1 MIKNSKLI
9 SNGII
14 LSLPGILSIFIS
26 LISIP
31 IHLNI
36 AGAENYGNYLIFHF
50 LLTISLIFNLGIG
63 KSIVIS
69 MNNFP
74 KKNKAIAYQGLRYTF
89 IISLFIL
96 ITFITLFFIK
106 EEILFSFFKINSIFK
121 YFTVCI
127 ISTIFYVSLEAVF
140 QGNEKFKSLSFYN
153 FIFFSLSLSLPSLS
167 LIYNNNLSLDELLLI
182 STVLK
187 AFTVLI
193 MIIVIINNNLILKS
207 ANKILAN
214 NLKKNSKWLTLNS
227 ILTQFYDL
235 FDKYLVKIF
244 IGPIA
249 LATYSIPQQLT
260 GKLSIFSKGFSAFLL
275 PLLSKKKIVNK
286 DFNLTIK
293 IFLKLIPIL
302 IFLLFPLYSTLLKFW
317 LGENFNENILV
328 LSKIFSLSVIFS
340 CASHIL
346 VTKFEASQ
354 TLKKN
359 LKFELFV
366 MPFFLFILYYFT
378 SGGYSLIYIG
388 SIILAKETILL
399 FLRLNILRKE
409 VNKLLNYYIYSILFI
424 CMLYLSLNN
433 QNLFYL
439 FEILMLVSLVKND

>member
-1 MIKNSKLI
+1 MIIKNNKLI
-9 SNGII
+9 SNGLI

-26 LISIP
+26 LTSIP

-36 AGAENYGNYLIFHF
+36 AGVENYGNYLIFHF
-50 LLTISLIFNLGIG
+50 LLTISLILNLGIG

-74 KKNKAIAYQGLRYTF
+74 TKSKAITYQGLRYTL

-96 ITFITLFFIK
+96 IIFIGLSFIK
-106 EEILFSFFKINSIFK
+106 EEILFDFFKINSIFK
-121 YFTVCI
+121 YFTICT
-127 ISTIFYVSLEAVF
+127 ISTIFYISLESVF

-153 FIFFSLSLSLPSLS
+153 FIFFSLSISLPSLT
-167 LIYNNNLSLDELLLI
+167 LLYDNNLTLDQLLLV

-187 AFTVLI
+187 IFTILTMILI
-193 MIIVIINNNLILKS
+193 IISNNLILKS
-207 ANKILAN
+207 NNKILLN
-214 NLKKNSKWLTLNS
+214 NLKKNSKWLTLNA
-227 ILTQFYDL
+227 ILIQFYDL
-235 FDKYLVKIF
+235 FDKYLIKIF
-244 IGPIA
+244 MGPIA

-275 PLLSKKKIVNK
+275 PLLSKKKITNN

-302 IFLLFPLYSTLLKFW
+302 IFLLFPFYSILLKFW

-340 CASHIL
+340 CTSHIL
-346 VTKFEASQ
+346 ITKFEASQ
-354 TLKKN
+354 TLKRN
-359 LKFELFV
+359 LKFELLV
-366 MPFFLFILYYFT
+366 MPFFLLALYFFT
-378 SGGYSLIYIG
+378 NDGYSLIYIA

-399 FLRLNILRKE
+399 FLRLNILQKE
-409 VNKLLNYYIYSILFI
+409 VKELYSYYIYSILFI
-424 CMLYLSLNN
+424 CMLYLFLNY
-433 QNLFYL
+433 QNLFEL
-439 FEILMLVSLVKND
+439 LILMKND

>member
-1 MIKNSKLI
+1 MIINNDKLI
-9 SNGII
+9 SNGVI

-50 LLTISLIFNLGIG
+50 LLTISLILNLGIG

-74 KKNKAIAYQGLRYTF
+74 KKSKAIAYQGLRYTLMISLLVF
-89 IISLFIL
+89 IIFIIL
-96 ITFITLFFIK
+96 SFIK
-106 EEILFSFFKINSIFK
+106 EEILFSFFKINSIFN
-121 YFTVCI
+121 YFTICT
-127 ISTIFYVSLEAVF
+127 ISTIFYISLESVF
-140 QGNEKFKSLSFYN
+140 QGSQKFKSLSFYN
-153 FIFFSLSLSLPSLS
+153 FIFFSLSLSLPSLA
-167 LIYNNNLSLDELLLI
+167 LLYDGNLKLEHLLLV

-187 AFTVLI
+187 LFTILTMILI
-193 MIIVIINNNLILKS
+193 IINNNLILKS
-207 ANKILAN
+207 TDKILAN
-214 NLKKNSKWLTLNS
+214 NLKKNSKWLTLNA
-227 ILTQFYDL
+227 ILIQFYDL
-235 FDKYLVKIF
+235 FDKYLIKIF
-244 IGPIA
+244 MGPIA

-275 PLLSKKKIVNK
+275 PLFSKKKANH

-302 IFLLFPLYSTLLKFW
+302 IFLLFPFYSILLKFW
-317 LGENFNENILV
+317 LGENFNENILI

-346 VTKFEASQ
+346 ITKFEASQ

-359 LKFELFV
+359 LKFELLV
-366 MPFFLFILYYFT
+366 MPFFLLTLYFFT
-378 SGGYSLIYIG
+378 NGGYSLIYIA
-388 SIILAKETILL
+388 SIILAKETTLL
-399 FLRLNILRKE
+399 FLRLNILQKE
-409 VNKLLNYYIYSILFI
+409 IKELYSYYIYSILFI
-424 CMLYLSLNN
+424 CMLYLFLNY
-433 QNLFYL
+433 QNLFEL
-439 FEILMLVSLVKND
+439 LILMEND

>member
-1 MIKNSKLI
+1 MIINNDKLI
-9 SNGII
+9 SNGVI

-50 LLTISLIFNLGIG
+50 LLTISLILNLGIG

-74 KKNKAIAYQGLRYTF
+74 KKSKAIAYQGLRYTLMISLLVF
-89 IISLFIL
+89 IIFIIL
-96 ITFITLFFIK
+96 SFIK
-106 EEILFSFFKINSIFK
+106 EEILFSFFKINSIFN
-121 YFTVCI
+121 YFTICT
-127 ISTIFYVSLEAVF
+127 ISTIFYISLESVF
-140 QGNEKFKSLSFYN
+140 QGSQKFKSLSFYN
-153 FIFFSLSLSLPSLS
+153 FIFFSLSLSLPSLA
-167 LIYNNNLSLDELLLI
+167 LLYDGNLKLEHLLLV

-187 AFTVLI
+187 LFTILTMILI
-193 MIIVIINNNLILKS
+193 IINNNLILKS
-207 ANKILAN
+207 TDKILAN
-214 NLKKNSKWLTLNS
+214 NLKKNSKWLTLNA
-227 ILTQFYDL
+227 ILIQFYDL
-235 FDKYLVKIF
+235 FDKYLIKIF
-244 IGPIA
+244 MGPIA

-275 PLLSKKKIVNK
+275 PLFSKKKANH

-302 IFLLFPLYSTLLKFW
+302 IFLLFPFYSILLKFW
-317 LGENFNENILV
+317 LGENFNENILI

-346 VTKFEASQ
+346 ISKFEASQ

-359 LKFELFV
+359 LKFELLV
-366 MPFFLFILYYFT
+366 MPFFLLTLYFFT
-378 SGGYSLIYIG
+378 NGGYSLIYIA
-388 SIILAKETILL
+388 SIILAKETTLL
-399 FLRLNILRKE
+399 FLRLNILQKE
-409 VNKLLNYYIYSILFI
+409 IKELYSYYIYSILFI
-424 CMLYLSLNN
+424 CMLYLFLNY
-433 QNLFYL
+433 QNLFEL
-439 FEILMLVSLVKND
+439 LILMEND

>member
-1 MIKNSKLI
+1 MIQNNKLI

-14 LSLPGILSIFIS
+14 LSLPGLLSIFIS

-74 KKNKAIAYQGLRYTF
+74 KKNRAIAYQGLKYTF
-89 IISLFIL
+89 GISFLIL
-96 ITFITLFFIK
+96 IVFTALYFIK
-106 EEILFSFFKINSIFK
+106 DEILFDFFEFNPIFG
-121 YFTVCI
+121 YFVVCI
-127 ISTIFYVSLEAVF
+127 ISTIFYASLEGVF

-153 FIFFSLSLSLPSLS
+153 FVFFSLSLSLPSLT
-167 LIYNNNLSLDELLLI
+167 LVYNNNLTLENLLLI
-182 STVLK
+182 ATALK
-187 AFTVLI
+187 VFTVFTMVLI
-193 MIIVIINNNLILKS
+193 IINNDLILKS
-207 ANKILAN
+207 TDKILAN

-227 ILTQFYDL
+227 VLIQFYDL
-235 FDKYLVKIF
+235 FDKYLIKIF

-275 PLLSKKKIVNK
+275 PLLSKKKITSN
-286 DFNLTIK
+286 DFNTTIK

-302 IFLLFPLYSTLLKFW
+302 IFLLFPLYSYLLKFW
-317 LGENFNENILV
+317 LGENFNENILI
-328 LSKIFSLSVIFS
+328 LAKIFSLSVIFS
-340 CASHIL
+340 CTSHIL
-346 VTKFEASQ
+346 ITKFEASQ
-354 TLKKN
+354 TLQKN
-359 LKFELFV
+359 LKFEILV
-366 MPFFLFILYYFT
+366 MPFFLLVLYFFT
-378 SGGYSLIYIG
+378 SNNYSLIYIG
-388 SIILAKETILL
+388 SIILTKETVLL
-399 FLRLNILRKE
+399 FLRLNILKKE
-409 VNKLLNYYIYSILFI
+409 IKKLINYYIYSIIFI
-424 CMLYLSLNN
+424 LMLYLSFNN

-439 FEILMLVSLVKND
+439 FEILMLLSLAKND

>member
-9 SNGII
+9 SSGII
-14 LSLPGILSIFIS
+14 LSLPGVLSIFIS

-36 AGAENYGNYLIFHF
+36 VGAENYGNYLIFHF

-74 KKNKAIAYQGLRYTF
+74 EKNKAIAYQGLRYTLM
-89 IISLFIL
+89 ISLFIL
-96 ITFITLFFIK
+96 IIFIALFFFK
-106 EEILFSFFKINSIFK
+106 EKILFGFFKINSIFK
-121 YFTVCI
+121 YFVICI
-127 ISTIFYVSLEAVF
+127 ISTIFYVSFEAVF

-153 FIFFSLSLSLPSLS
+153 FIFFSLSLSLPSLT
-167 LIYNNNLSLDELLLI
+167 LIYNNNLTLDQLLLI
-182 STVLK
+182 STALK
-187 AFTVLI
+187 VITVLT
-193 MIIVIINNNLILKS
+193 MILIIINNDLILKS
-207 ANKILAN
+207 NNKILAN

-227 ILTQFYDL
+227 ILIQFYDL

-275 PLLSKKKIVNK
+275 PLFSKKKIANN

-302 IFLLFPLYSTLLKFW
+302 IFLLFPLYSVLLKFW
-317 LGENFNENILV
+317 LGENFNEDILV
-328 LSKIFSLSVIFS
+328 LSKIFSLSVVFS

-346 VTKFEASQ
+346 ITKFEASQ

-359 LKFELFV
+359 LKFELLV
-366 MPFFLFILYYFT
+366 MPFFLLILYYFT
-378 SGGYSLIYIG
+378 SGGYSLVYIG

-399 FLRLNILRKE
+399 FLRLNILQKE
-409 VNKLLNYYIYSILFI
+409 VNKLFNYYIYSILFI
-424 CMLYLSLNN
+424 FMLYLSLNN
-433 QNLFYL
+433 QNLFYI
-439 FEILMLVSLVKND
+439 FEILMLLSLVKND

>member
-9 SNGII
+9 SSGII
-14 LSLPGILSIFIS
+14 LSLPGVLSIFIS

-50 LLTISLIFNLGIG
+50 LLTISLILNLGIG
-63 KSIVIS
+63 KSMVIS

-74 KKNKAIAYQGLRYTF
+74 KKNKAIAYQGLRYTSV
-89 IISLFIL
+89 ISFFIL
-96 ITFITLFFIK
+96 IIFFALFFTK
-106 EEILFSFFKINSIFK
+106 EEFLISFFKINSIFK
-121 YFTVCI
+121 YFAISI
-127 ISTIFYVSLEAVF
+127 ISTIFYISLEAVF

-167 LIYNNNLSLDELLLI
+167 LIYNNNLTLDQLLLI
-182 STVLK
+182 SAVLKVITVL
-187 AFTVLI
+187 TMMLV
-193 MIIVIINNNLILKS
+193 VINNNLILKS
-207 ANKILAN
+207 TSKILAN

-227 ILTQFYDL
+227 ILIQFYDL

-275 PLLSKKKIVNK
+275 PLLSKKKITNN
-286 DFNLTIK
+286 DFDLTIK

-302 IFLLFPLYSTLLKFW
+302 IFLLFPLYSTFLKFW
-317 LGENFNENILV
+317 MGENFNENILV

-346 VTKFEASQ
+346 ITKLEATQS
-354 TLKKN
+354 LKRN
-359 LKFELFV
+359 LKFELLV
-366 MPFFLFILYYFT
+366 MPFFLLVLYYFT

-399 FLRLNILRKE
+399 FLRLNILQKE
-409 VNKLLNYYIYSILFI
+409 INKLLNYYIYSILFI
-424 CMLYLSLNN
+424 CMLYLSLYN

-439 FEILMLVSLVKND
+439 FEILMVLSLVKND